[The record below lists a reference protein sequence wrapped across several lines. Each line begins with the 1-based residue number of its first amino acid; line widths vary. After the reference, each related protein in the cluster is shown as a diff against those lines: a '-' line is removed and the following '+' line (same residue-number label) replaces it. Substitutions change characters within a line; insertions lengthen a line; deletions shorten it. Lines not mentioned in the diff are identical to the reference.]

1 MGAYQNMLGL
11 YPDLIEK
18 AKSFRYPQSSICILK
33 GDEDKL
39 TRLFPEAYA
48 NLLSCNH
55 HRDRRTPME
64 YGKDLVASW
73 LFEDY
78 LMENL
83 QKHGISVYGAG
94 ADKNREV
101 LPNSKVSSSS
111 DCLVSLNGKERL
123 LELMSDYTGYWA
135 KYKRMELR
143 DAKFTKMQD
152 SNSLF
157 LGISTIDQKYLL
169 LDMSEKFDYKYIP
182 AYFLY
187 GGKPAYSIKLSSDL
201 LKDLDFSQIAEDIKN
216 MI

>member
-1 MGAYQNMLGL
+1 MGAYQNMLDL

-18 AKSFRYPQSSICILK
+18 AKSFRYPQSSICILE

-39 TRLFPEAYA
+39 KRFFPEAYA
-48 NLLSCNH
+48 NLMSCNH

-64 YGKDLVASW
+64 YGRDLVASW

-83 QKHGISVYGAG
+83 KEQGIAIFGAG

-101 LPNSKVSSSS
+101 LPNAKVSSSS
-111 DCLVSLNGKERL
+111 DCLVGFNGRERL

-143 DAKFTKMQD
+143 DAKFTKMQE
-152 SNSLF
+152 SKSLF
-157 LGISTIDQKYLL
+157 LGVSTVDKKYLL
-169 LDMSEKFDYKYIP
+169 LDMAEDFDYKFIP

-187 GGKPAYSIKLSSDL
+187 GGKPAYSIKLSPCL
-201 LKDLDFSQIAEDIKN
+201 LRDLDFAQIAADIKM

>member
-1 MGAYQNMLGL
+1 
-11 YPDLIEK
+11 
-18 AKSFRYPQSSICILK
+18 
-33 GDEDKL
+33 
-39 TRLFPEAYA
+39 
-48 NLLSCNH
+48 
-55 HRDRRTPME
+55 
-64 YGKDLVASW
+64 
-73 LFEDY
+73 
-78 LMENL
+78 
-83 QKHGISVYGAG
+83 
-94 ADKNREV
+94 
-101 LPNSKVSSSS
+101 
-111 DCLVSLNGKERL
+111 
-123 LELMSDYTGYWA
+123 MSDYTGYWA